1 MNYASCLL
9 FLGVLSI
16 VSLLILVSLNILDF
30 ANVNSKQ
37 KIIFIR
43 IGLIIICSAMFL
55 FIVMQLFSFHTLEII
70 LSDKLINQL
79 PINSFLPIITKPH
92 TDWALYLFIAYVVGF
107 FIMLC
112 RILSSYLNS
121 IRQLKFSNKLRI
133 QGYTVLLSKNI
144 QSPLSF
150 GFPKS
155 KIYLPF
161 NVAEKWT
168 KREIEMCLAHEQIHI
183 DQNDTLW
190 KLLSLIVEAL
200 LFFVPWVYF
209 VCRRFELEME
219 IFCDEKT
226 CARTN
231 ASIQEYGGLLLTMTS
246 IQSNNF
252 IFTNIKTLT
261 LKRRVFAMKSKTTSR
276 PFLVSMLSIAL
287 LFSGGAAIATTDG
300 ILAKK
305 NMYKITSKLFIDG
318 QLVSSPVIVNYENQ
332 KSSIHISDKGVA
344 LKIALIAK
352 NVAKDNIKVNYDIQ
366 YTNGDEKMHSKP
378 EMILVPNQESII
390 RIASDS
396 NHIFEMK
403 VVVER
408 QPN

>member
-1 MNYASCLL
+1 MNYSSCLL
-9 FLGVLSI
+9 FLVALSI
-16 VSLLILVSLNILDF
+16 VNLLILVSLYILDF
-30 ANVNSKQ
+30 AGVTSKQ
-37 KIIFIR
+37 KNIFIR

-55 FIVMQLFSFHTLEII
+55 FFVMQFFSFHTLEII

-79 PINSFLPIITKPH
+79 PINSVLPIITKPH
-92 TDWALYLFIAYVVGF
+92 ADWAFYLFIAYVAGF
-107 FIMLC
+107 FVMLF
-112 RILSSYLNS
+112 RILFSYFNSS
-121 IRQLKFSNKLRI
+121 RQLAYSDEFYI
-133 QGYTVLLSKNI
+133 QRHTVLLSKNV

-150 GFPKS
+150 GFPKT

-161 NVAEKWT
+161 NTEEKWT
-168 KREIEMCLAHEQIHI
+168 EREIEICLAHEQIHI
-183 DQNDTLW
+183 DQNDAMW

-200 LFFVPWVYF
+200 LFFAPWVYF
-209 VCRRFELEME
+209 LHRRFKLEME

-226 CARTN
+226 CSRTN
-231 ASIQEYGGLLLTMTS
+231 ASIQEYGGLLLTMAS

-252 IFTNIKTLT
+252 IYTNIQTST
-261 LKRRVFAMKSKTTSR
+261 LKRRVLAMKSKTTRR
-276 PFLVSMLSIAL
+276 PLLVSMLSIAL

-305 NMYKITSKLFIDG
+305 NIYKITSKLFIDG
-318 QLVSSPVIVNYENQ
+318 QLVSSPVIINYANQ
-332 KSSIHISDKGVA
+332 KSSIQISDKGVA

-352 NVAKDNIKVNYDIQ
+352 DAAKDNIRVNYDIQ

-378 EMILVPNQESII
+378 EMVLVPNQEGVI

-408 QPN
+408 K